1 MGQSSIRRQRTKA
14 VVLLLAALVSTVP
27 ANAWRWNIDYRT
39 IMQVG
44 ANTTAE
50 SGAEGIHNNTLSEQR
65 KKQER
70 IAEYTT
76 AINVIRQLY
85 KQSMQNTKGFGEESR
100 YYQLIGE
107 NA

>member
-1 MGQSSIRRQRTKA
+1 MGQNSMKRQMTRIM
-14 VVLLLAALVSTVP
+14 VLFLAALVSTVP
-27 ANAWRWNIDYRT
+27 ANAWWRINTDYWT

-50 SGAEGIHNNTLSEQR
+50 SGAEGIHNNTLTEQR

-85 KQSMQNTKGFGEESR
+85 
-100 YYQLIGE
+100 
-107 NA
+107 